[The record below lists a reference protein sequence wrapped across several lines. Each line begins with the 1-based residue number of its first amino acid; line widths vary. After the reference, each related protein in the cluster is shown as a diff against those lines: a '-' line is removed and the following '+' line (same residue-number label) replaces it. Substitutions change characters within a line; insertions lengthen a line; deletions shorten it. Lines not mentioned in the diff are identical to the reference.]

1 MPAEA
6 NHGHNQTIVNGIGHI
21 GYIQGG
27 KLARWTD
34 EEIPFTFLTKAKN
47 FIEDHK
53 QEPFFLYYALTEPH
67 VPRLPATMFKGKSE
81 LGNRGDVILQLDW
94 AVGEI
99 IKQLKYLGLDKN
111 TMIIF
116 SSDNGPV
123 IMDGYE
129 DQGFEKLN
137 GHTPAASLRGGKYS
151 ILEGGTREPF
161 IISWPA
167 KIKPGVSGALVSQID
182 FLASFASFFNVES
195 KNAIDS
201 KNVWDAFTGKDQKG
215 RNFFIEQND
224 QLAIV
229 KDNWKYIRPS
239 RGEAFYKLTHTD
251 SGNLPTA
258 QLYNLN
264 DDLGEKN
271 NLALKYPEKVKE
283 LETLLSTELSTEEA
297 KAK

>member
-1 MPAEA
+1 LVGKWHLGLGNEVEKDWNKEVKPGPREVGFDYSFIFPATADRVPTVFMENQLVVGLDAKDPITVDYKNPVGIDPTGKDHPELLKMPAEN
-6 NHGHNQTIVNGIGHI
+6 NHGHNQTIVNGVGRI
-21 GYIQGG
+21 GYMQGG

-34 EEIPFTFLTKAKN
+34 EELPFTFLTKAKN

-81 LGNRGDVILQLDW
+81 LGYRGDVILQLDW

-99 IKQLKYLGLDKN
+99 TKQLKYLGLDKN

-137 GHTPAASLRGGKYS
+137 GHTPAGSLRGGKYS

-161 IISWPA
+161 IVSWPA
-167 KIKPGVSGALVSQID
+167 KIKPGVSNALVSQID
-182 FLASFASFFNVES
+182 FLASFASFFNIES

-201 KNVWDAFTGKDQKG
+201 KKCMECPYRK
-215 RNFFIEQND
+215 R
-224 QLAIV
+224 
-229 KDNWKYIRPS
+229 
-239 RGEAFYKLTHTD
+239 
-251 SGNLPTA
+251 
-258 QLYNLN
+258 
-264 DDLGEKN
+264 
-271 NLALKYPEKVKE
+271 
-283 LETLLSTELSTEEA
+283 
-297 KAK
+297 